1 MQIELWRGLKENYQE
16 EEEHLGK
23 TSQRKRKYCLV
34 ILANSTEN
42 TRLEARKIEKTK
54 QSEKKR
60 INCHAMLEKAIKH
73 KNLEARQ
80 DRKHTSK
87 MDTIFLHYKTSV
99 IYTCIFNHGIRHNTS
114 IIIFH

>member
-87 MDTIFLHYKTSV
+87 MDTIFLHKT
-99 IYTCIFNHGIRHNTS
+99 ITCNIHMYF
-114 IIIFH
+114 